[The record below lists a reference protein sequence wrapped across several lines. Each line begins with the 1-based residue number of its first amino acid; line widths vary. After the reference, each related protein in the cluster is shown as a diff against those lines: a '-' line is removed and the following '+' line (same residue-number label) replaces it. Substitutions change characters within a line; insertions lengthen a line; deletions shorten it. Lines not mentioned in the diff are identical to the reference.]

1 MIKKYFWILIFV
13 MSNIC
18 FAQAQKNDSENTP
31 HIQWDKSTL
40 KQIAPVAKGYA
51 NYARMIQLHAGN
63 LICIYETRGG
73 IDCAES
79 SDFGATW
86 KNQINIIQPVE
97 GYNMAVPE
105 ILELKDHSLLMSYNP
120 RPKKVNS
127 QTDTTKLFEIRTK
140 KSYDQ
145 GKTWKDDC
153 LVYQA
158 SYKFEDGCWEP
169 SQIQI
174 PSGEVQLY
182 FSNENVYRKSNEQNI
197 SIFRS
202 KDGGKTWSTQPEI
215 VSFRPGHRDGMPV
228 PIMLKGTKEI
238 LFSIEDNARGQF
250 QPVIIRNTLSQNWQ
264 KPVGADDAERNFA
277 LVPQLPDTV
286 YAGAP
291 YIRQL
296 KNGTAILSYQSTLG
310 RGKNGDLAYMQVAV
324 GDKNARNFKDVENPF
339 EVPANK
345 HGLWNSLCIL
355 NDDTIIAITSTNA
368 FSNSTTVW
376 MIKGKLIKRKD

>member
-1 MIKKYFWILIFV
+1 MIKNFIWFLLFL
-13 MSNIC
+13 SPTAC
-18 FAQAQKNDSENTP
+18 FAQAQKHDSENAP

-40 KQIAPVAKGYA
+40 KQVAPVGNGYA
-51 NYARMIQLHAGN
+51 NYARMIQLHTGN
-63 LICIYETRGG
+63 LICIYETKGG
-73 IDCAES
+73 VECALS
-79 SDFGATW
+79 SDLGATW
-86 KNQINIIQPVE
+86 KNQVNIIPPIE

-120 RPKKVNS
+120 RPRKVNG
-127 QTDTTKLFEIRTK
+127 QTDTTKRFEIRTK

-145 GKTWKDDC
+145 GKTWEDDR

-169 SQIQI
+169 AQIQI

-182 FSNENVYRKSNEQNI
+182 FSNENIYRKSNEQNI

-202 KDGGKTWSTQPEI
+202 NDGGKTWSTQPEI

-228 PIMLKGTKEI
+228 PIMLKGSKEI
-238 LFSIEDNARGQF
+238 LFSIEDNANGQF
-250 QPVIIRNTLSQNWQ
+250 KPAIIRNSLTQNWQ

-291 YIRQL
+291 YLRQL
-296 KNGTAILSYQSTLG
+296 KSGATILSYQSTLG
-310 RGKNGDLAYMQVAV
+310 RGRNGDLAYMQVAL
-324 GDKNARNFKDVENPF
+324 GDKNARNFKDVEIPF
-339 EVPANK
+339 EIPANK

-368 FSNSTTVW
+368 FSNSTAVW